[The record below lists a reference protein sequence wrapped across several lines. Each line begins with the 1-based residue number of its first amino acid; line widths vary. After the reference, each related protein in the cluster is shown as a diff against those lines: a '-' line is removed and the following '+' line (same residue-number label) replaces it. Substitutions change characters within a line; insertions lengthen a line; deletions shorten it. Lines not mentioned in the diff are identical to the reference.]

1 MMRRMNGVFP
11 PVGTIVG
18 PDWSGMR
25 LTVDTVDERGV
36 TLRPTTNQDFIA
48 LGERNEIHSVTE
60 FKLLRMSG
68 LTI

>member
-1 MMRRMNGVFP
+1 MNGVFP

-36 TLRPTTNQDFIA
+36 TLRPTTNQDLAA

-60 FKLLRMSG
+60 FKLLRVSG
-68 LTI
+68 LTV

>member
-25 LTVDTVDERGV
+25 LTADTIDERGV
-36 TLRPTTNQDFIA
+36 TLRPTTNQDLAA

-60 FKLLRMSG
+60 FKLLRVSG
-68 LTI
+68 LTV